1 MKSIHK
7 FLFGGLILL
16 LLCSIGFIIHQ
27 DAKGRQQDQSISQLI
42 ENKGENQIIEKYTR
56 DSVVHTVFKD
66 RIINNT
72 TNEKH
77 LALGK
82 TYADSIQK
90 ALKISIDKIDQVTKI
105 NGRLE
110 AQLALQTKQTDKGQV
125 LKTHKDQYLDLAYNP
140 ETDSLQFAYNL
151 KLNEARYSDK
161 KWLFAPK
168 NNYINVYSDDKR
180 ITINGLQS
188 YRIKEDPPNRMGIGI
203 SAGYGVGKDGNTLRL
218 VPYVGVGLNYNLI
231 EF

>member
-1 MKSIHK
+1 MKPIHK
-7 FLFGGLILL
+7 FLFGFLILL
-16 LLCSIGFIIHQ
+16 LLSTIGVIIHQ
-27 DAKGRQQDQSISQLI
+27 DAKKRQQDQNISELI
-42 ENKGENQIIEKYTR
+42 ENKGENHLIEKYTR
-56 DSVVHTVFKD
+56 DSVVHTIFQD

-72 TNEKH
+72 TNDKQ

-110 AQLALQTKQTDKGQV
+110 AQLALQTKQTDKGQTV
-125 LKTHKDQYLDLAYNP
+125 KTHKDQYLDLTYFP

-151 KLNEARYSDK
+151 KLNEARYSER
-161 KWLFAPK
+161 KWFLAAK
-168 NNYINVYSDDKR
+168 QNYIDMYPDDKR
-180 ITINGLQS
+180 ITINGLKS
-188 YRIKEDPPNRMGIGI
+188 YRVKENSPNRLGLGL
-203 SAGYGVGKDGNTLRL
+203 SAGYGLGKDGNTIRL
-218 VPYVGVGLNYNLI
+218 VPYIGVGLNYNLI